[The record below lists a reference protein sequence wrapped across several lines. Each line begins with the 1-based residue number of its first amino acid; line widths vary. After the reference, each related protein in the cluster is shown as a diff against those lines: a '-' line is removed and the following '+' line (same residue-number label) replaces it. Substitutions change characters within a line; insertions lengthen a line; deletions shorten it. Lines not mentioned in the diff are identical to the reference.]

1 MNEKFQGLP
10 GGEDWIVYVRPVAVA
25 DLPEEI
31 RAQAEGL
38 ETIWSVHRPDGMRVA
53 LVRDKA
59 MAFALSRQN
68 EMVPVSVH

>member
-1 MNEKFQGLP
+1 MDTKYQGLP
-10 GGEDWIVYVRPVAVA
+10 GGEDRIVYIRPVAVA

-38 ETIWSVHRPDGMRVA
+38 DTIWSVHRPDGMRVA

-59 MAFALSRQN
+59 LAIVLSRQN
-68 EMVPVSVH
+68 DMVPLSVH

>member
-1 MNEKFQGLP
+1 MDVKYQGLP
-10 GGEDWIVYVRPVAVA
+10 GGEDRIVYVRPVAVA

-38 ETIWSVHRPDGMRVA
+38 DTIWSVHRPDGMRVA

-59 MAFALSRQN
+59 LAFVLSRQN
-68 EMVPVSVH
+68 DMVPVSVH

>member
-1 MNEKFQGLP
+1 MNARYEGLL
-10 GGEDWIVYVRPVAVA
+10 GGEDRIVYVRPVAVA
-25 DLPEEI
+25 DLPEDI

-38 ETIWSVHRPDGMRVA
+38 DTIWSVHRPDGMRVA

-59 MAFALSRQN
+59 MAFALSREN